1 MRKGVSRAST
11 SGGSGQGFFD
21 ALSME
26 YTDTAPS
33 TSGRLPPALQSDWWK
48 TIPAF
53 LNLSSTTERTFP
65 VDPWLAPVLHTS

>member
-11 SGGSGQGFFD
+11 SGGSGQGFFE

-53 LNLSSTTERTFP
+53 LNLSSTTERTSSRSP
-65 VDPWLAPVLHTS
+65 KIAGSDTS